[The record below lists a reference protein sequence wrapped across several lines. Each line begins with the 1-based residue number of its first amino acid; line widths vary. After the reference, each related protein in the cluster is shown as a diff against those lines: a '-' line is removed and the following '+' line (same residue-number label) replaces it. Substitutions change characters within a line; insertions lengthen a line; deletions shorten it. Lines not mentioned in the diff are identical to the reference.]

1 MSDTTARKAV
11 VTTAEV
17 QTILRAVNENY
28 RQFVPDYPMTE
39 FDRGGR
45 RGGFAEYGVNDTI
58 VRTFTTKDEALSFY
72 TAFLEGMNAV
82 IAAGVVKAQTESEST
97 EAEKTSTSRRKAP
110 QTAAE

>member
-1 MSDTTARKAV
+1 MSGRKAV

-17 QTILRAVNENY
+17 QAVLRAVNENY

-45 RGGFAEYGVNDTI
+45 HGGFAEYGVNDTI

-82 IAAGVVKAQTESEST
+82 IGAGVVKAQTESEST
-97 EAEKTSTSRRKAP
+97 EAEKATTSRRKAP
-110 QTAAE
+110 EKASA